1 MKIILTQ
8 LEIEEAIR
16 AHVNNVITVAEGTNV
31 MIELASPR
39 GSQEIQATVNLVSQ
53 AEQQAAYKSQI
64 DQVQRPT
71 TSTTRTTSE
80 PQASSKPAPTTE
92 APQAAE
98 TTADQQTSQDNA
110 GTEEGNGQEP
120 APAHAK
126 SLFGN
131 LSRPR
136 N

>member
-31 MIELASPR
+31 TIELASPR

-53 AEQQAAYKSQI
+53 AEQAAAYNSQAP
-64 DQVQRPT
+64 VVEVPRP
-71 TSTTRTTSE
+71 STTRTTGDTQATSKTAAEAPAAE
-80 PQASSKPAPTTE
+80 PEVSSSQAEVESNVGTEGAGQEAAPT
-92 APQAAE
+92 P
-98 TTADQQTSQDNA
+98 
-110 GTEEGNGQEP
+110 
-120 APAHAK
+120 AK

-131 LSRPR
+131 LGRPK